1 MVHVHQELNSCCLK
15 MNQWKDSH
23 LAGQVGEPQTNLYQ
37 NSQEQ
42 SFTEQILTNLS
53 HKYKYYNSG
62 LKYK

>member
-1 MVHVHQELNSCCLK
+1 MVHVHLELNSCCLK

-53 HKYKYYNSG
+53 HKY
-62 LKYK
+62 